1 MTKINAADLKIED
14 GVKENTMC
22 MFPFTHLHIWPDG
35 EVWPCCSTDY
45 TPASFLGFM
54 NTINLKDIW
63 NGEQLK
69 SIRKALV
76 EGERHPACSKCF
88 HQEDS
93 GLKSLRSNP
102 NNQQM
107 LEAHRDIVQK
117 AIDNNYEVEDFNL
130 YYWDFRFSNLC
141 NMKCRTCGPELSSLW
156 VDDWKTISKP
166 LLEDQDLKNKLVL
179 NAPVVQEALKE
190 RIDGLKNADKHGVI
204 ELKNKSKQQL
214 DEIIERDINNV
225 EHIYFA
231 GGEPMLSEQH
241 YQILD
246 KLIEHER
253 FDVTLSYNTNL
264 LILNYKKFNKEYD
277 MIDIW
282 KKFNK
287 CTRNG
292 SGGHNQSGEAQVTIA
307 ASIDAIGKRGEYIR
321 HGTKWPTIEKHLKIM
336 NHLHEHHENLF
347 FKVTPVIS
355 IFNVLHMPD
364 YCEYLIEKIGF
375 KGRQLVG
382 HNMLEHPILFRIDQ
396 LPDNLKTQIKESY
409 AKFLNDKSG
418 IYDDETLR
426 CIEVMFNGIIRY
438 LDSDM
443 YDRAYDDMSMRNPRF
458 KHLTNSLDNLRNE
471 NFKETF
477 PELKDYWD
485 SIEY

>member
-1 MTKINAADLKIED
+1 MTKINASDLKIEC

-22 MFPFTHLHIWPDG
+22 MYPFTHLHIWPG
-35 EVWPCCSTDY
+35 AEVWPCCSTNY
-45 TPASFLGFM
+45 MTGSLG
-54 NTINLKDIW
+54 NLNRDDVKDIW
-63 NGEQLK
+63 NSEQLK

-76 EGERHPACSKCF
+76 EGKRHSTCSKCF

-156 VDDWKTISKP
+156 VEDMKTVSEP
-166 LLEDQDLKNKLVL
+166 LLEDQDLKNRLVL
-179 NAPVVQEALKE
+179 NNPQIQQIIQSRLDNSK
-190 RIDGLKNADKHGVI
+190 DADKHGVI

-241 YQILD
+241 YHILD

-253 FDVTLSYNTNL
+253 FDVSLWYNTNL

-277 MIDIW
+277 MVDIW

-287 CTRNG
+287 SSNT
-292 SGGHNQSGEAQVTIA
+292 GEQVTIA
-307 ASIDAIGKRGEYIR
+307 ASIDAIGKRAEYIR

-336 NHLHEHHENLF
+336 NQMQEENENLF

-364 YCEYLIEKIGF
+364 YCEYLIEKVGLR
-375 KGRQLVG
+375 GRQLVG
-382 HNMLEHPILFRIDQ
+382 HNMLEQPMMFRIDQ
-396 LPDNLKTQIKESY
+396 LPDNLKTQVEESY
-409 AKFLNDKSG
+409 TKFLNDKSE
-418 IYDDETLR
+418 IYDSESLG
-426 CIEVMFNGIIRY
+426 CLEVMFNGIIRY
-438 LDSDM
+438 LDTNM
-443 YDRAYDDMSMRNPRF
+443 YVEEYDDYALRHPRF
-458 KHLTNSLDNLRNE
+458 KYITNSLDNVRNE
-471 NFKETF
+471 NFRETF

-485 SIEY
+485 AIEY